1 MSNIN
6 LKLRPVLLHIFFWIC
21 FLALPLLLGPNSA
34 SNNPREIDRH
44 FQWNMFFV
52 VFGLFNIPLFYF
64 NTEFLLRKILK
75 KQGVLIYVILLV
87 ISLILMLWFH
97 EELFKWFF
105 PEWAN
110 REGSRG
116 NGFRRGTSLRIVF
129 QLLFIVAIG
138 ISYRFLSDNMTD
150 QEVKKEEENE
160 RLKSELSF
168 LRSQISP
175 HFMFNVLNSIVS
187 LSRRKPEMVEPVVIK
202 LSELMRYMIYETSD
216 SKVSIDK
223 EFSYL
228 ESYIELQR
236 LRFGDDIKIDFKH
249 KLSSIPSSIE
259 PMLLIPFVE
268 NAFKHGVSKNIEDAF
283 ISIDLNVTEK
293 QLVLRVENSKGEDSP
308 LEAEYTKGIGLK
320 NVQRRLELLF
330 GNRFDLQI
338 FNEEDTFMIVLKI
351 PAQTNL
357 VLTPQKVS

>member
-1 MSNIN
+1 MSKLNW
-6 LKLRPVLLHIFFWIC
+6 KLRPILLHIFFWIC

-75 KQGVLIYVILLV
+75 KRGVLIYVILLV
-87 ISLILMLWFH
+87 ISLLLMLWFH

-105 PEWAN
+105 PRMAN
-110 REGSRG
+110 EGGLRG
-116 NGFRRGTSLRIVF
+116 NGFRRGTSLRIIF

-138 ISYRFLSDNMTD
+138 ISYRFLSDNMKD

-216 SKVSIDK
+216 SKVSIDR

-236 LRFGDDIKIDFKH
+236 LRFGNDIKIDFKH
-249 KLSSIPSSIE
+249 KLSSSPSSIE

-268 NAFKHGVSKNIEDAF
+268 NAFKHGVGMVQNPSIEIELNDDKKSLFFSVRNQVSK
-283 ISIDLNVTEK
+283 
-293 QLVLRVENSKGEDSP
+293 QNSEIKDESS
-308 LEAEYTKGIGLK
+308 GIGLA
-320 NVQRRLELLF
+320 NVRRRLELLYPDQHEL
-330 GNRFDLQI
+330 NIQ
-338 FNEEDTFMIVLKI
+338 EKEDRYLVELKI
-351 PAQTNL
+351 
-357 VLTPQKVS
+357 KHS

>member
-1 MSNIN
+1 MSKLNW
-6 LKLRPVLLHIFFWIC
+6 KLRPVLLHIFFWIC

-75 KQGVLIYVILLV
+75 QRGVLVYIILLV
-87 ISLILMLWFH
+87 ISLSLMLWFH
-97 EELFKWFF
+97 EELFKLFF
-105 PEWAN
+105 PEMLK
-110 REGSRG
+110 GGGPRG
-116 NGFRRGTSLRIVF
+116 NGFRRGTSLRIIF

-236 LRFGDDIKIDFKH
+236 LRFGNDIKIDFKH
-249 KLSSIPSSIE
+249 KLSSSPSSIE

-268 NAFKHGVSKNIEDAF
+268 NAFKHGVGMVENP
-283 ISIDLNVTEK
+283 SIDIELNDDKKSLFFSVRNQVSK
-293 QLVLRVENSKGEDSP
+293 QNSEIKDESS
-308 LEAEYTKGIGLK
+308 GIGLA
-320 NVQRRLELLF
+320 NVRRRLELLYP
-330 GNRFDLQI
+330 DQH
-338 FNEEDTFMIVLKI
+338 ELKI
-351 PAQTNL
+351 DEKEDSYL
-357 VLTPQKVS
+357 VELTIKHI

>member
-1 MSNIN
+1 MSKLNW
-6 LKLRPVLLHIFFWIC
+6 KLRPILLHIFFWIC

-75 KQGVLIYVILLV
+75 KRGVLIYIILLV
-87 ISLILMLWFH
+87 ISLLVMLWFH

-105 PEWAN
+105 PEMAN
-110 REGSRG
+110 GGGQRG
-116 NGFRRGTSLRIVF
+116 NGFRRGTSLRIIF

-236 LRFGDDIKIDFKH
+236 LRFGNDIKIDFKH
-249 KLSSIPSSIE
+249 NLSSSPSSIE

-268 NAFKHGVSKNIEDAF
+268 NAFKHGVGMVQNP
-283 ISIDLNVTEK
+283 SIDIELNDDKKSLFFSVRNQVSK
-293 QLVLRVENSKGEDSP
+293 QNSEIKDESS
-308 LEAEYTKGIGLK
+308 GIGLA
-320 NVQRRLELLF
+320 NVRRRLELLYP
-330 GNRFDLQI
+330 DQH
-338 FNEEDTFMIVLKI
+338 ELKI
-351 PAQTNL
+351 DEKEDSYL
-357 VLTPQKVS
+357 VELTIKHI

>member
-1 MSNIN
+1 MSKLNW
-6 LKLRPVLLHIFFWIC
+6 KLRPVLLHIFFWIC

-75 KQGVLIYVILLV
+75 KRGVLIYIILLV
-87 ISLILMLWFH
+87 ISLLVMLWFH

-105 PEWAN
+105 PEMAN
-110 REGSRG
+110 GGGQRG
-116 NGFRRGTSLRIVF
+116 NGFRRGTSLRIIF
-129 QLLFIVAIG
+129 QLLFIVALG

-236 LRFGDDIKIDFKH
+236 LRFGNDIKIDFKH
-249 KLSSIPSSIE
+249 NLSSSPSSIE

-268 NAFKHGVSKNIEDAF
+268 NAFKHGVGMVQNP
-283 ISIDLNVTEK
+283 SIDIELNDDKKSLFFSVRNQVSK
-293 QLVLRVENSKGEDSP
+293 QN
-308 LEAEYTKGIGLK
+308 LEIKDESSGIGLA
-320 NVQRRLELLF
+320 NVRRRLELLYP
-330 GNRFDLQI
+330 DQH
-338 FNEEDTFMIVLKI
+338 ELKI
-351 PAQTNL
+351 DEKEDSYL
-357 VLTPQKVS
+357 VELTIKHI